1 MSITHP
7 VGVSCCLG
15 CNMTLICLF
24 GVLGDLDCYIQVK
37 MVSPR
42 IMFVLVHVGN

>member
-1 MSITHP
+1 MSVTHS

-24 GVLGDLDCYIQVK
+24 GVLGDLDCYID
-37 MVSPR
+37 MIIWCAGEFGLLHTS
-42 IMFVLVHVGN
+42 